1 MANRNGRY
9 RAPMN
14 DTTYALI
21 WSRLLMGELG
31 QDIAADLGINPGRV
45 SEVRTGK
52 RGSNVTGVR
61 AA

>member
-1 MANRNGRY
+1 MANSNNRY

-14 DTTYALI
+14 DETYKLI
-21 WSRLLMGELG
+21 WSRLLNGELG
-31 QDIAADLGINPGRV
+31 QDIAADLGINSGRV

-52 RGSNVTGVR
+52 RGSHVTGIR

>member
-1 MANRNGRY
+1 MANRNRRY

-14 DTTYALI
+14 DNTYALI
-21 WSRLLMGELG
+21 WSRLLKGDLG

-45 SEVRTGK
+45 SEIRTGK